1 MSIETRNISIPMP
14 ADSRA
19 VKRQER
25 CEQRKERNQTM
36 RKRAASV
43 LGVIVFA
50 AISAGIRLMF
60 L

>member
-50 AISAGIRLMF
+50 VISAGIRLMF